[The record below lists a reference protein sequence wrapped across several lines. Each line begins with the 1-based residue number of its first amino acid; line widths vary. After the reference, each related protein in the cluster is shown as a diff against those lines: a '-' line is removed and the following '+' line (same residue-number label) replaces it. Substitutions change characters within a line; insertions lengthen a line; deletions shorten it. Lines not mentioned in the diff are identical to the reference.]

1 MEQLLWSLIAGRAL
15 PVNLGQPSCFR
26 LTQFQETEPQ
36 KGAGKS
42 WNHSLWRGPCLCAQ
56 SFVHQPRRVSVIC
69 LTRAALGGQDSF
81 LCPLMSR
88 GNIFFC
94 SHPIPSMHVCHVC
107 LIPHAF
113 AMRGLSPNGLPF
125 SSTPCLFHSAAYLP
139 CLVTLLVLQAVS
151 LSPLSLDP
159 LCSQIISTLAFS
171 SLCTCMFIC
180 LCICFPLQA
189 GSRAKTG
196 TSFPKP

>member
-1 MEQLLWSLIAGRAL
+1 MEPFTLAWAMPLCPKFCSPA
-15 PVNLGQPSCFR
+15 
-26 LTQFQETEPQ
+26 Q
-36 KGAGKS
+36 KGVSHLFDQG
-42 WNHSLWRGPCLCAQ
+42 SL
-56 SFVHQPRRVSVIC
+56 RRS
-69 LTRAALGGQDSF
+69 GQFPVPIDEQ
-81 LCPLMSR
+81 R
-88 GNIFFC
+88 KHFFC

-171 SLCTCMFIC
+171 SLCTCMCIC